1 MEKGVLE
8 NHERYRER
16 KALYGA
22 LGYDIDK
29 ERAFILRKA
38 GPLDGAILEAGTG
51 KGHFAL
57 ELAKAGHRFM
67 TFDISASEQEF
78 AKKNLKYF
86 GLDTQVDFRI
96 EDGERL
102 SFSDGSF
109 DVVVSVNTL
118 HHLDWPYRVVD
129 EFIRVLTG
137 TGKIVLS
144 DFTPEGLCV
153 MEQLHA
159 REGRVHHPASAT
171 RLADIEAYLKKK
183 GFQTHKTRSTFQEIL
198 VARRHVP

>member
-1 MEKGVLE
+1 MEKEILE

-29 ERAFILRKA
+29 ERAFILREA

-57 ELAKAGHRFM
+57 ELAKAGHRFT
-67 TFDISASEQEF
+67 TFDISATEQEF

-86 GLDTQVDFRI
+86 GLDGQVDFRI

-102 SFSDGSF
+102 SFPDGSF
-109 DVVVSVNTL
+109 DVVLSVNTL
-118 HHLDWPYRVVD
+118 HHLDRPYRVLD

-137 TGKIVLS
+137 TGKIVLG
-144 DFTPEGLCV
+144 DFTPEGLSL
-153 MEQLHA
+153 MEQIHA
-159 REGRVHHPASAT
+159 REGRAHPVSET
-171 RLADIEAYLKKK
+171 RLADIEAYLKRK
-183 GFQTHKTRSTFQEIL
+183 GFQTHKTRSTLQEVL
-198 VARRHVP
+198 VARRHVL